1 MDFSERITED
11 EPKDRTKWMWLGVIA
26 VFAIGVAALWF
37 ISHSGPDIS
46 RVHAKHILI
55 KFNQTDPVD
64 RARALALVNELRD
77 RIMKNES
84 FKKLAKDYSN
94 DEFSSPRGGD
104 LGYQRR
110 GAYEPAFEDY
120 VWSAPIDQLSDVVQ
134 TSYGFHLI
142 TVVDRHVSAAE
153 AYERE
158 LEIKAAETEKATQAP
173 DATTPQTP
181 QPAQK

>member
-1 MDFSERITED
+1 MTFYDRNLEQ
-11 EPKDRTKWMWLGVIA
+11 EPKDRTKWMWLGIIA
-26 VFAIGVAALWF
+26 LFAIALAVLWI

-64 RARALALVNELRD
+64 RARALELINDLRD
-77 RIMKNES
+77 RIMKGEN

-104 LGYQRR
+104 LGYHRR
-110 GAYEPAFEDY
+110 GVFEPAFETY
-120 VWSAPIDQLSDVVQ
+120 AWTAPLGQLSDVIQ

-153 AYERE
+153 AYETD
-158 LEIKAAETEKATQAP
+158 LEKKAA
-173 DATTPQTP
+173 D
-181 QPAQK
+181 AQKPAAGNPAPNPDTPPKP